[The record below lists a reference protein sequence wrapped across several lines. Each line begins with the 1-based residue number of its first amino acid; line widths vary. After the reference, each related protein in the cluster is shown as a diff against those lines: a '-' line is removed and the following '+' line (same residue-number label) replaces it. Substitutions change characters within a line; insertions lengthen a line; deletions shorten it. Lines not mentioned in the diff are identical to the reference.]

1 MPCCYVLTTN
11 YLYKCLL
18 HAYGGQLII
27 RLIMKLT
34 TIWQWCRCGG
44 WKGWRYRGTQLNWLK
59 VVWKNAAKSVVVALY
74 TLMLLS
80 HFSRPWKRNKKKVCI
95 VSPSR
100 FKHSR
105 GHRMNFA
112 SNHFPFQGINRST
125 PWYPIIEKRT
135 LLPINRANPTQPF
148 TRSRQAPKTPSNC
161 NIVQT
166 HAPTT
171 YLIFASNLLT
181 SWWCPRVVYSA
192 CARGAYYIV
201 LYIYQFTVKVLW
213 SCEEAEMRSLNAIKI
228 MLNKAKANENQ
239 V

>member
-1 MPCCYVLTTN
+1 MWRMERVKVSRNTVCTFRIHRALFLPSQWVKEVPRNSKAVHRELIEGRVKACSEICGCCFIHTDATFSFFEAM
-11 YLYKCLL
+11 KKEQEKSL
-18 HAYGGQLII
+18 HRVSLKNQ
-27 RLIMKLT
+27 
-34 TIWQWCRCGG
+34 
-44 WKGWRYRGTQLNWLK
+44 TQ
-59 VVWKNAAKSVVVALY
+59 
-74 TLMLLS
+74 
-80 HFSRPWKRNKKKVCI
+80 
-95 VSPSR
+95 
-100 FKHSR
+100 R
-105 GHRMNFA
+105 GHRMNFK
-112 SNHFPFQGINRST
+112 SIHFPFQGINRST
-125 PWYPIIEKRT
+125 PWHPIIEKRT